1 MNPNQNITTGTDII
15 RQTVFEMGTSF
26 TISEVVEQIKAK
38 HNQDVDAMLVNALVN
53 AYLDQISRAGIVEQH
68 GRKYFKNIPNF

>member
-1 MNPNQNITTGTDII
+1 MKPNHNITVGADII

-26 TISEVVEQIKAK
+26 TISEVVENIQTK
-38 HNQDVDAMLVNALVN
+38 HRQVVDAMLVN

-68 GRKYFKNIPNF
+68 GRKYWKNIPDL

>member
-1 MNPNQNITTGTDII
+1 MSQLMKRNHNITIGTDII

-26 TISEVVEQIKAK
+26 TISEVVEKIQTEHSQA
-38 HNQDVDAMLVNALVN
+38 VNSMLVN

-68 GRKYFKNIPNF
+68 GRKYWKNVPDI

>member
-1 MNPNQNITTGTDII
+1 MSQKMKPNHNITVGADII

-26 TISEVVEQIKAK
+26 TISEVVENIQTK
-38 HNQDVDAMLVNALVN
+38 HRQAVDAMLVN

-68 GRKYFKNIPNF
+68 GRKYWKNIPNL